1 MKYVFRYYLVRYKY
15 IIALVVFGVLIGF
28 VGDHCLVKRYQQ
40 KQEIA
45 KLESEIQNQ
54 VSKFNQDKEQLEQLK
69 NDSEAIEHI
78 AREKYY
84 MKCEDEDIFVIE
96 D

>member
-1 MKYVFRYYLVRYKY
+1 MKHVFRHYLIRYKY
-15 IIALVVFGVLIGF
+15 IIAFVVFGILIGF

-45 KLESEIQNQ
+45 KLESEIQIQIN
-54 VSKFNQDKEQLEQLK
+54 KFNKDKEQLEKLK
-69 NDSEAIEHI
+69 SDSEAIEHI

-84 MKCEDEDIFVIE
+84 MKCADEDIFVIE